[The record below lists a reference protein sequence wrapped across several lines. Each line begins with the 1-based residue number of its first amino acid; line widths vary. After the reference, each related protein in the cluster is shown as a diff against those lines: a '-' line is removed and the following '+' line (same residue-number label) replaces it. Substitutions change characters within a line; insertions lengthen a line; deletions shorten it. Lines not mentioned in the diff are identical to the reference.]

1 MNIAASAATGWTI
14 ADAHDLPSSIRVN
27 SEQEAL
33 TTRTALFGVRL
44 IEGRHFPVSTRLPV
58 SHPHGPST
66 SKKEMNASKMFSPV
80 TQPEVRY
87 SLLREEKVGRSR
99 RRLPVPIRSV
109 LASLLTLVFV
119 AGASFLAGR
128 YSMEDNVDRIIQCQ
142 WRF

>member
-1 MNIAASAATGWTI
+1 
-14 ADAHDLPSSIRVN
+14 
-27 SEQEAL
+27 
-33 TTRTALFGVRL
+33 
-44 IEGRHFPVSTRLPV
+44 
-58 SHPHGPST
+58 
-66 SKKEMNASKMFSPV
+66 MNASKMFSPV

-99 RRLPVPIRSV
+99 RRLPVSIRSV

-119 AGASFLAGR
+119 AGTSFLAGR